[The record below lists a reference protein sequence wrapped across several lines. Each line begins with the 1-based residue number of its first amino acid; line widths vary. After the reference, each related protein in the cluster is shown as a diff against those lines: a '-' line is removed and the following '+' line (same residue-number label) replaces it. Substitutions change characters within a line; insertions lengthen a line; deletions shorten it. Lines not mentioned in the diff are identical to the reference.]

1 MNYQSRSNQRAIF
14 ICHCFYLSKCYYSDY
29 TNRKWEFGYAKN
41 FENIKFI
48 SLVNL
53 IMDREIVKELI
64 QKELNTENLVAE
76 LSLVL
81 EGQKREEMLQNF
93 ELLREKLGGKG
104 ASEHAA
110 DIIVKN

>member
-1 MNYQSRSNQRAIF
+1 
-14 ICHCFYLSKCYYSDY
+14 
-29 TNRKWEFGYAKN
+29 
-41 FENIKFI
+41 
-48 SLVNL
+48 
-53 IMDREIVKELI
+53 MDREIVKELI

-76 LSLVL
+76 LSLIL

>member
-1 MNYQSRSNQRAIF
+1 MV
-14 ICHCFYLSKCYYSDY
+14 K
-29 TNRKWEFGYAKN
+29 
-41 FENIKFI
+41 NIKFI